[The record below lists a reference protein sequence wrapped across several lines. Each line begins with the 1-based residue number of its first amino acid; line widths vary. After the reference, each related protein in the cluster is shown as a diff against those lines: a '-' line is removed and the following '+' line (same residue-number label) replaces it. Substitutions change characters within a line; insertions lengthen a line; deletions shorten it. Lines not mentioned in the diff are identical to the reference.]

1 MKFEIEAGVKP
12 PAFEF
17 EYEISR
23 DEIYAVGRRRLWR
36 RVVTGALRHACR
48 VIGHNVLVAARSLA
62 SSRAVSSG

>member
-23 DEIYAVGRRRLWR
+23 DEICAVGRNSAI
-36 RVVTGALRHACR
+36 VCVAAVTAR
-48 VIGHNVLVAARSLA
+48 VLVALIQR
-62 SSRAVSSG
+62 